1 MHIVCPTCSASYEV
15 PDQLMTAGRLVRC
28 ARCNGEWTPVAPAEP
43 PELPEPEPL
52 PPTPATEAEVQP
64 PPLAVVESEPAEPLA
79 IDAVRRSAMDR
90 LAAHPASPR
99 PSLALRL
106 AWAGSIV
113 LFILLI
119 ALAFA
124 WRGKI
129 ITIWPPS
136 ARAYS
141 ALGLHSQPETSQ

>member
-1 MHIVCPTCSASYEV
+1 
-15 PDQLMTAGRLVRC
+15 
-28 ARCNGEWTPVAPAEP
+28 
-43 PELPEPEPL
+43 
-52 PPTPATEAEVQP
+52 
-64 PPLAVVESEPAEPLA
+64 
-79 IDAVRRSAMDR
+79 MDR

-129 ITIWPPS
+129 ITVWPPS